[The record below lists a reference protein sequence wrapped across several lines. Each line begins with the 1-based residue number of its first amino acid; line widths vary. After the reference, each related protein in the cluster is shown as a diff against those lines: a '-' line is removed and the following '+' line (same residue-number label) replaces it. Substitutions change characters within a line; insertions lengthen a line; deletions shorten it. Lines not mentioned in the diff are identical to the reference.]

1 MAIPRSAAASILAWP
16 LFPALRME
24 HDIRWRRMALVT
36 LALALVAVTATLGA
50 VLTRAA
56 SLLQDG
62 IDGSSLEV
70 IDYEVASVRNG
81 WEEARRPV
89 DPVGLWALVRALQPV
104 VLDPNSDAPLRVTGH
119 ATFITAASRRAVED
133 AWSVGRTPPPIERAR
148 QQVVIASADASPSSL
163 WRDRR
168 RSMTGAA
175 ILLAAPPLVIG
186 SLASACAFA
195 ALPHT
200 LRQAKVRI
208 AHVLRCL
215 FYLLLGPVI
224 LLTLSTQ
231 LVATVV
237 GRGGPAWRG
246 YLSLELGDAMLLV
259 PALALSALWWHRAIT
274 IYLRIPNAVAVTASV
289 VTIGFLCMLLT
300 DLLLRFGP

>member
-24 HDIRWRRMALVT
+24 HDIGWRRIACVTLT
-36 LALALVAVTATLGA
+36 LALFGVIQTLGT
-50 VLTRAA
+50 VLAQAA
-56 SLLQDG
+56 ALLYDE
-62 IDGSSLEV
+62 IERSSLEV
-70 IDYEVASVRNG
+70 IDYEFGSVGNG
-81 WEEARRPV
+81 WEEARHPV
-89 DPVGLWALVRALQPV
+89 DPVGLWAVVRALQPI
-104 VLDPNSDAPLRVTGH
+104 VLEPNSDASLRVTGH
-119 ATFITAASRRAVED
+119 ATFITDASRRAIES
-133 AWSVGRTPPPIERAR
+133 AWSVGKRPPPIERKR
-148 QQVVIASADASPSSL
+148 QQVVIASADASPRSL
-163 WRDRR
+163 WLDRR

-175 ILLAAPPLVIG
+175 FMLAAPPIVIG

-208 AHVLRCL
+208 AHILRCL

-231 LVATVV
+231 LVATVL

-246 YLSLELGDAMLLV
+246 YLSLEPGDAMLLV